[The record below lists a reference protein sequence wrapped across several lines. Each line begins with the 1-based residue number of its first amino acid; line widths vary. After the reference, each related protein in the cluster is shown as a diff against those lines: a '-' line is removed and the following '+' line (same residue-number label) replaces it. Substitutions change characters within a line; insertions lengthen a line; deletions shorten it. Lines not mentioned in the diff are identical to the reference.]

1 MSFSLFHWY
10 LQLTGYP
17 LSRARKELKAI
28 QLKSIDERK
37 VWVKEKQNEI
47 LNYHFENNQF
57 YRKKL
62 NNKLPLNWNEVPALY
77 KSDLQTGLESL
88 LSKPFTKGEVYIS
101 NTSGSSGTPF
111 FYAKDKFS
119 HAMTWALIESRYAEY
134 GIALNDLQARFY
146 GIPLTGFSGFKERM
160 KDRIMNRVR
169 FPVFDLSDTALDKFL
184 EVFARKKFKYVYGY
198 TNSIVL
204 FCRYLMRKEIILN
217 TLCPSIRCVM
227 VTSEMC
233 TPDDKLLIE
242 KATGVP
248 CVIEYGASEFGIISY
263 QKPNGFQKISEEL
276 VLVETNSKEEILIT
290 SLFNKAFPFIKYN
303 IADRG
308 KLIKNELNELGIS
321 ELMGRSDDTILLPD
335 GRQAAGLTMY
345 YCSRKILESFTS
357 IKEIYFTQTK
367 LDAFT
372 IYYISEIE
380 LSKAQLKIISD
391 AFETY
396 LCAGLQLT
404 FEKTDKIRRKQNGKF
419 QLFTSLIINKD

>member
-1 MSFSLFHWY
+1 MSKARRE
-10 LQLTGYP
+10 
-17 LSRARKELKAI
+17 LSSI
-28 QLKSIDERK
+28 QSMTIGERK
-37 VWVKEKQNEI
+37 KWIIEKQWAI
-47 LNYHFENNQF
+47 LKYHFENNPF
-57 YRKKL
+57 YRNKL
-62 NNKLPLNWNEVPALY
+62 NGNLPQEWESVPELY
-77 KSDLQTGLESL
+77 KSDLQSGLESL
-88 LSKPFTKGEVYIS
+88 LSRPFTKGEVYIS

-169 FPVFDLSDTALDKFL
+169 FPVFDLSDTANEKFL

-204 FCRYLMRKEIILN
+204 FCRYLLRKDIVLN
-217 TLCPSIRCVM
+217 TVCPSLHCVM

-233 TPDDKLLIE
+233 TPDDKILIE

-248 CVIEYGASEFGIISY
+248 CVIEYGASEFGIIAY
-263 QKPNGFQKISEEL
+263 QKHDGFLKISEEL
-276 VLVETNSKEEILIT
+276 IYVETNSKDEILIT
-290 SLFNKAFPFIKYN
+290 SLFNKAFPFVKYN

-308 KLIKNELNELGIS
+308 KLLTNELNELGIS

-367 LDAFT
+367 LDSFT

-380 LSKAQLKIISD
+380 LSEAQLNIIRE

-396 LCAGLQLT
+396 LCKGLHLV
-404 FEKTDKIRRKQNGKF
+404 FEKTDFIRRKQNGKF
-419 QLFTSLIINKD
+419 QLFTSLINNN

>member
-1 MSFSLFHWY
+1 MSKARRE
-10 LQLTGYP
+10 
-17 LSRARKELKAI
+17 LSSI
-28 QLKSIDERK
+28 QSMTIRERK
-37 VWVKEKQNEI
+37 KWITEKQWELI
-47 LNYHFENNQF
+47 KYHFENNPF
-57 YRKKL
+57 YKNKL
-62 NNKLPLNWNEVPALY
+62 NGNLPQEWESVPELS
-77 KSDLQTGLESL
+77 KSDLQSGLESL
-88 LSKPFTKGEVYIS
+88 LSRPFTKGEVYIS

-134 GIALNDLQARFY
+134 GITLNDLQARFY

-169 FPVFDLSDTALDKFL
+169 FPVFDLSDTANEKFL

-204 FCRYLMRKEIILN
+204 FCRYLLRKEIVLN
-217 TLCPSIRCVM
+217 TLCPSLHCVM

-233 TPDDKLLIE
+233 TPDDKILIE

-248 CVIEYGASEFGIISY
+248 CVIEYGASEFGIIAY
-263 QKPNGFQKISEEL
+263 QKTNGFQKISEEL
-276 VLVETNSKEEILIT
+276 IFVETNNKDEILIT

-308 KLIKNELNELGIS
+308 KLNYNELNELEIS

-335 GRQAAGLTMY
+335 DRQAAGLTMY

-357 IKEIYFTQTK
+357 IKEIYFTQTA

-380 LSKAQLKIISD
+380 LSKVQLKIISD

-396 LCAGLQLT
+396 LCAELQLT
-404 FEKTDKIRRKQNGKF
+404 FEKTDTIRRKQNGKF